1 MNLTLNHSFFFFF
14 SFFLRWGFSLKFRQ
28 ALSSVCNS
36 GWIWNQSS
44 LPASPSQDCK
54 WWSQCAEVTSAF
66 ESILPLPSISV
77 KHGNCCRLSPL
88 FNVQKAFSC
97 LYTDHLKVIN
107 FQKTV
112 SLLHFPWFPSS
123 INVLCASMWLT
134 WIYWLLVFLR
144 GGLLPFCVSNVF
156 GIYDCVIVLLYLY
169 NSVE

>member
-1 MNLTLNHSFFFFF
+1 MWYTHTLDFWLWELVLYPLILVQSLITMSFLWSLLKYPSKSYFENSVNLTLNHSFFFFF
-14 SFFLRWGFSLKFRQ
+14 SFFLRWGFSLKLRQ

-77 KHGNCCRLSPL
+77 KHGNCCRLPPL

-97 LYTDHLKVIN
+97 LYTDHL
-107 FQKTV
+107 
-112 SLLHFPWFPSS
+112 SH
-123 INVLCASMWLT
+123 
-134 WIYWLLVFLR
+134 
-144 GGLLPFCVSNVF
+144 
-156 GIYDCVIVLLYLY
+156 
-169 NSVE
+169 